1 MKTAPKQS
9 SLAELF
15 SDEEQVK
22 VAEPQSPVVWPFP
35 RTLHPETI
43 QALPFNL
50 DNFEDALL

>member
-15 SDEEQVK
+15 SDEEQAK
-22 VAEPQSPVVWPFP
+22 VAEPKSPVVWSFP